1 MTASASPPA
10 DRWRRLASA
19 RWPWIVVL
27 LALALAYYGSY
38 VRYGI
43 GFRDEGQ
50 TVALGA
56 QRLLH
61 GELPFKQVV
70 LNYNVLWF
78 YPVVG
83 LFKIFGVSYV
93 LLRGYC
99 LALSTLTAVLAFFLV
114 EKTTRRPWLA
124 FLLAVVLVLIPG
136 SPFKNYI
143 PLLAVA
149 NTLCLLHVA
158 LTAADS
164 RAALGK
170 TALGGLV
177 LGLSFLIRIDIA
189 LIFAA
194 IWSALLVVR
203 FVAGGAPL
211 RPRAAIA
218 LGSAA
223 TLAAVVASVH
233 LPVWLDARARGFDR
247 EFAAQYLE
255 KWRMLERPVTR
266 LLRRPPARALQP
278 VHAGV
283 HAQTPRRAALNAAPE
298 EAAEASAEKGTLR
311 RATWRDWRKLGQN
324 SGLAF
329 VLLAYAPLL
338 FLPIFGLWGINAWL
352 RGWIW
357 RDGEEERAGLGVLVL
372 IGGALSTFPQFF
384 FFRPDVPHLSEFMPG
399 FIAACGA
406 ASGLLWTGARQPADV
421 GVPRS
426 ERTCGLAAWQRAW
439 RLLFAVLL
447 VAGAALYLIRVLP
460 DRWAG
465 TYAVRHKRTKFFA
478 AENGVRVFVSSRELA
493 GLTQIQKL
501 LRTYAPNPRDYV
513 VCYPYSPGI
522 NLLANRPTYERNVY
536 VDNATRTT
544 HWDAEA
550 IARFE
555 KFQPAVIVLSDW
567 NINGTDAS
575 RFSVWAVRTKTW
587 IQSNYTFQGS
597 YIAGSDAFE
606 IYTRPPAPVP

>member
-1 MTASASPPA
+1 MQ
-10 DRWRRLASA
+10 A

-27 LALALAYYGSY
+27 LAIALGYYGSY

-56 QRLLH
+56 QRLLA
-61 GELPFKQVV
+61 GEVPFKDVV

-83 LFKIFGVSYV
+83 LFKLFGVSYV

-99 LALSTLTAVLAFFLV
+99 LALSTVTAVLGFLLV
-114 EKTTRRPWLA
+114 EKTTRRPWFA
-124 FLLAVVLVLIPG
+124 FLIALVLVLIPG

-158 LTAADS
+158 LSPADAPAVRLKALAA
-164 RAALGK
+164 GF
-170 TALGGLV
+170 V

-189 LIFAA
+189 FLFAA
-194 IWSALLVVR
+194 MWVLLFAVR
-203 FVAGGAPL
+203 GVIGTAPL
-211 RPRAAIA
+211 ARRVVNSLAGLGILVIA
-218 LGSAA
+218 
-223 TLAAVVASVH
+223 AAVPH
-233 LPVWLDARARGFDR
+233 GPVWLDAKKRGFDR
-247 EFAAQYLE
+247 PFAEQYLE

-266 LLRRPPARALQP
+266 LLFPPPPRP
-278 VHAGV
+278 HAGL
-283 HAQTPRRAALNAAPE
+283 HAQTPRRAALNAPDDETLVANKQTLQR
-298 EAAEASAEKGTLR
+298 ASLKSLT
-311 RATWRDWRKLGQN
+311 KVGQN
-324 SGLAF
+324 SGPAF
-329 VLLAYAPLL
+329 VFLCYAPLL
-338 FLPIFGLWGINAWL
+338 AIGIFIPWGLFTWVRGL
-352 RGWIW
+352 RR
-357 RDGEEERAGLGVLVL
+357 RDGEIERRGLAVLVL
-372 IGGALSTFPQFF
+372 VGGALSTFPQFF

-399 FIAACGA
+399 FLTASAAA
-406 ASGLLWTGARQPADV
+406 AGLLWTG
-421 GVPRS
+421 
-426 ERTCGLAAWQRAW
+426 
-439 RLLFAVLL
+439 
-447 VAGAALYLIRVLP
+447 VAGWRNWRTLFTAFLLTIVAVYLVRILP

-465 TYAVRHKRTKFFA
+465 TYTIRSKRTKLFT
-478 AENGVRVFVSSRELA
+478 AENGVRVFVSSRELN
-493 GLTQIQKL
+493 GLTAIQKF
-501 LRTYAPNPRDYV
+501 LREHAPNPRDYV

-544 HWDAEA
+544 RWDAEA

-567 NINGTDAS
+567 NINGSEAS
-575 RFSVWAVRTKTW
+575 RFSVWARKTKTW
-587 IQSNYTFQGS
+587 IQTNYTHQGT

-606 IYTRPPAPVP
+606 IYTREPLPPR

>member
-1 MTASASPPA
+1 MAQ
-10 DRWRRLASA
+10 A
-19 RWPWIVVL
+19 RWPWIVAL

-56 QRLLH
+56 QRLLN
-61 GELPFKQVV
+61 GEVPFKDVI

-83 LFKIFGVSYV
+83 LFKLFGVSYV

-99 LALSTLTAVLAFFLV
+99 LALSTVTAVLGFLLV
-114 EKTTRRPWLA
+114 EKTTRRPWIA
-124 FLLAVVLVLIPG
+124 FLVALVLVAIPG

-158 LTAADS
+158 LTPADA
-164 RAALGK
+164 RATLFQSAI
-170 TALGGLV
+170 GGLV

-189 LIFAA
+189 LLFAA
-194 IWSALLVVR
+194 LWLLLLLVR
-203 FVAGGAPL
+203 LLAGSAPFAS
-211 RPRAAIA
+211 RAAISC
-218 LGSAA
+218 GS
-223 TLAAVVASVH
+223 LAAFFATVAVLH
-233 LPVWLDARARGFDR
+233 WPVWIDAKHRGFDR

-255 KWRMLERPVTR
+255 KWRMLERPVLR
-266 LLRRPPARALQP
+266 LLHRPPARAPLP
-278 VHAGV
+278 AHAGA
-283 HAQTPRRAALNAAPE
+283 HAQTPHRAALNSSDE
-298 EAAEASAEKGTLR
+298 DASAADKQTLQ
-311 RATWRDWRKLGQN
+311 RATLKNLTKVGQN
-324 SGLAF
+324 SGSAF
-329 VLLAYAPLL
+329 VFLCYAPLGVVAFFVPWGL
-338 FLPIFGLWGINAWL
+338 FTWLKGLRRRDPEAER
-352 RGWIW
+352 RGL
-357 RDGEEERAGLGVLVL
+357 AALMLM
-372 IGGALSTFPQFF
+372 GGALSTFPQFF

-399 FIAACGA
+399 FLASSA
-406 ASGLLWTGARQPADV
+406 ASAGLLW
-421 GVPRS
+421 
-426 ERTCGLAAWQRAW
+426 
-439 RLLFAVLL
+439 
-447 VAGAALYLIRVLP
+447 AGASSWRSCRAIFTAFLLAIAVVYVVHLLP

-465 TYAVRHKRTKFFA
+465 TYAIRLKRTKFFT
-478 AENGVRVFVSSRELA
+478 AENGVRVFVSSRDLA
-493 GLTQIQKL
+493 GLTEIQKL
-501 LRTYAPNPRDYV
+501 LLAYAPNPRDYV

-550 IARFE
+550 IARFK

-575 RFSVWAVRTKTW
+575 RFSVWAVKTKTW
-587 IQSNYTFQGS
+587 IQTHYTFQGS
-597 YIAGSDAFE
+597 SIVGSDAFE
-606 IYTRPPAPVP
+606 IYTRPPEPPQ

>member
-1 MTASASPPA
+1 MT
-10 DRWRRLASA
+10 DRGWRRFAEA
-19 RWPWIVVL
+19 RGPWILAL

-56 QRLLH
+56 QRLLN
-61 GELPFKQVV
+61 GEVPFKQVI

-83 LFKIFGVSYV
+83 LFKLFGVSYV

-99 LALSTLTAVLAFFLV
+99 LALSTVTAVLAFCLV

-124 FLLAVVLVLIPG
+124 FLVAAVLVLIPG

-158 LTAADS
+158 LTPADS

-170 TALGGLV
+170 TVIGGGV

-189 LIFAA
+189 LLFAA
-194 IWSALLVVR
+194 LWLGLLLVR
-203 FVAGGAPL
+203 FAVGTTRFRA
-211 RPRAAIA
+211 RAALS
-218 LGSAA
+218 LGSLAA
-223 TLAAVVASVH
+223 LAAVVVALH
-233 LPVWLDARARGFDR
+233 GPVWIDAQRRGFDR

-266 LLRRPPARALQP
+266 LLRRPPARAPLP
-278 VHAGV
+278 AHAGV
-283 HAQTPRRAALNAAPE
+283 HAQIPRRAALSTSDDESPAD
-298 EAAEASAEKGTLR
+298 KQTLQ
-311 RATWRDWRKLGQN
+311 RATLKNLTKVGQN
-324 SGLAF
+324 SGSAF
-329 VLLAYAPLL
+329 VFLCYAPLL
-338 FLPIFGLWGINAWL
+338 AIGVFIPWGLFAWL
-352 RGWIW
+352 RGLRR
-357 RDGEEERAGLGVLVL
+357 RDGDEERRGLAVLVL

-399 FIAACGA
+399 FLA
-406 ASGLLWTGARQPADV
+406 ASAAAAGLLWS
-421 GVPRS
+421 GVATWRNW
-426 ERTCGLAAWQRAW
+426 RAVFTAFLLAIV
-439 RLLFAVLL
+439 AVY
-447 VAGAALYLIRVLP
+447 VIRIFP

-465 TYAVRHKRTKFFA
+465 TSAIRNKRTKFFA

-501 LRTYAPNPRDYV
+501 LRTFAPQPNDYV

-544 HWDAEA
+544 RWDAEA

-567 NINGTDAS
+567 DINGSNAS
-575 RFSVWAVRTKTW
+575 RFSVWAVKTKTW
-587 IQSNYTFQGS
+587 IQTHYTFQGS

-606 IYTRPPAPVP
+606 IYTRPTEAVP

>member
-1 MTASASPPA
+1 VA
-10 DRWRRLASA
+10 DEPSQGKGWRRFAHA

-27 LALALAYYGSY
+27 LAVALAYYGSY

-56 QRLLH
+56 QRLLA
-61 GELPFKQVV
+61 GEVPFRDVV

-83 LFKIFGVSYV
+83 LFKAFGVSYV

-99 LALSTLTAVLAFFLV
+99 LALSTVTAVLGFFLV

-124 FLLAVVLVLIPG
+124 FLVALVLVLIPG

-158 LTAADS
+158 LTPADS
-164 RAALGK
+164 RAALWK
-170 TALGGLV
+170 TAIGGVV

-189 LIFAA
+189 ILFLAM
-194 IWSALLVVR
+194 WTLLLVIRLLVGTAP
-203 FVAGGAPL
+203 FAG
-211 RPRAAIA
+211 RAVISLTSLVVLIA
-218 LGSAA
+218 TTAA
-223 TLAAVVASVH
+223 LH
-233 LPVWLDARARGFDR
+233 WPVWMDAKRRGFDR
-247 EFAAQYLE
+247 QFAEQYLE

-266 LLRRPPARALQP
+266 LFFHPRPALPA
-278 VHAGV
+278 HAGA
-283 HAQTPRRAALNAAPE
+283 HAQTPRRTALNDSDGEAP
-298 EAAEASAEKGTLR
+298 ADKHTLQRASLKNLT
-311 RATWRDWRKLGQN
+311 KVGQN
-324 SGLAF
+324 SGPAF
-329 VLLAYAPLL
+329 VFLCYAPLL
-338 FLPIFGLWGINAWL
+338 AIVVFVPWGLFAWL
-352 RGWIW
+352 GGWRARDAERERRGL
-357 RDGEEERAGLGVLVL
+357 AVLVL
-372 IGGALSTFPQFF
+372 MGGALSTFPQFF

-399 FIAACGA
+399 FLTASAAA
-406 ASGLLWTGARQPADV
+406 AGLLWTGVASWRNWRAFF
-421 GVPRS
+421 
-426 ERTCGLAAWQRAW
+426 TAFLLAIV
-439 RLLFAVLL
+439 AVYL
-447 VAGAALYLIRVLP
+447 VRILP

-465 TYAVRHKRTKFFA
+465 TYMIRNKRTKLFT
-478 AENGVRVFVSSRELA
+478 AENGVRVFVSSREFA
-493 GLTQIQKL
+493 GLTAIQKY
-501 LRTYAPNPRDYV
+501 LREFAPNPRDYV

-544 HWDAEA
+544 RWDAEA

-555 KFQPAVIVLSDW
+555 KYQPAVIVLSDW
-567 NINGTDAS
+567 DINGSKAS
-575 RFSVWAVRTKTW
+575 RFSVWAVKTKTW
-587 IQSNYTFQGS
+587 IQTHYTHQGT

-606 IYTRPPAPVP
+606 IYTREPAPPR